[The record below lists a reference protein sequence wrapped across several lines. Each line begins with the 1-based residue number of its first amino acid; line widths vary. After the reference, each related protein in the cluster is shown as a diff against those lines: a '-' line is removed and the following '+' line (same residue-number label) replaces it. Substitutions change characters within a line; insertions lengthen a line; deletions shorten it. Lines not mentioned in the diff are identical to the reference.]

1 MENELF
7 LQLGDI
13 IRITSKNEK
22 YNDKIFLIKYISN
35 DIIQIINKNNTYD
48 LTIEN
53 NKLTDESI
61 SKIELL
67 HRSKKTDL
75 QNKIN

>member
-13 IRITSKNEK
+13 IRITSLKNEK
-22 YNDKIFLIKYISN
+22 YNNKIFLIKYISN

-67 HRSKKTDL
+67 HRSKKKRICRT
-75 QNKIN
+75 K